1 MTQFINRPH
10 SDHHQ
15 GADRLEAVIDAAQD
29 ISRDMTGKHGM
40 ALLIASAL
48 AAAVMAVAYEV
59 MDSNTESH
67 LLMLWI
73 VLWMALFAALT
84 LSAGRLHSAGTHL
97 KSSLDSWSRSLAEA
111 RADQRLWAIAKQ
123 DNRVMADLQAAMDR
137 SDDSSDVFADMAG
150 AGSAAAPGQGTQAAR
165 AKHAF
170 ESKSSLLQR
179 GYL

>member
-10 SDHHQ
+10 SDHHH
-15 GADRLEAVIDAAQD
+15 GSDRLEAVIDAAQD
-29 ISRDMTGKHGM
+29 ISRDMTGKHGI
-40 ALLIASAL
+40 ALLISSAL

-84 LSAGRLHSAGTHL
+84 LFAGRLRLAGTQL
-97 KSSLDSWSRSLAEA
+97 KSSLDDWSRSLAEA
-111 RADQRLWAIAKQ
+111 RADQRLWALAKQ
-123 DNRVMADLQAAMDR
+123 DGRVMGDLQAAMDR
-137 SDDSSDVFADMAG
+137 SDVSADIAG
-150 AGSAAAPGQGTQAAR
+150 AGIDAAPGRGTQAAR
-165 AKHAF
+165 ARRAF
-170 ESKSSLLQR
+170 ESKSSWTKR